1 MSVAIVIIFLT
12 ALGALL
18 LGLYARHGHD
28 MNLEEWS
35 VGGRSFGT
43 ALVFILLAGE
53 FYTTFSFLGA
63 SGFTY
68 GKGGPTYYIL
78 AYLTLNQVAGY
89 WLLPGIWRAARRD
102 RLVSQAHF
110 FVRRYDSPAL
120 GVLVA
125 AVGLVAL
132 LFYFVLQLKGLGIIV
147 GVASYGAIPPSV
159 AVWVGAAI
167 ITAYVMVSGVRGA
180 VWVAVI
186 KDVLI
191 LAVVVFLGIYLPFHY
206 YGGYAQLFSAVEQA
220 KPGFLILPAKGN
232 GVLWFQTTVIVNALG
247 GYMWPHM
254 FAAIFTARDARIA
267 RRNAVVMPLYS
278 LMLLFVFF
286 VGFTALLQ
294 VPGLKGDDVDLSL
307 LKLSVQTF
315 NPWFIGVIGAAGL
328 LTALVPGSAILTAAA
343 TMLANDVYRGAVRR
357 DLSDAAVG
365 RVARAMVP
373 VVTLVGVVF
382 ALKGGTTIVG
392 LLLMGYNFIV
402 QFLPAVAFGLMARNP
417 VTRQGA
423 FAGILV
429 GTVALVSLTLTGT
442 TLVGL
447 FPFLPAALADVN
459 TGMTAL
465 LVNLV
470 VTGIVS
476 VITQPRATL
485 AASEG

>member
-1 MSVAIVIIFLT
+1 VSIAIVIIFLT
-12 ALGALL
+12 AFGALL
-18 LGLYARHGHD
+18 IGLYARHGHD

-43 ALVFILLAGE
+43 LLVFILLAGE

-63 SGFTY
+63 SGFVY
-68 GKGGPTYYIL
+68 GKGGAAYYIL

-89 WLLPGIWRAARRD
+89 WILPGIWRAARRE

-110 FVRRYDSPAL
+110 FVRQYDSPEL
-120 GVLVA
+120 GLLVA
-125 AVGLVAL
+125 AVGLIAL

-147 GVASYGAIPPSV
+147 GLASYGAIPPALS
-159 AVWVGAAI
+159 VWVGAAI
-167 ITAYVMVSGVRGA
+167 ITAYVVASGVRGA

-191 LAVVVFLGIYLPFHY
+191 LAVVVFLGIYLPLHY
-206 YGGYAQLFSAVEQA
+206 YGGYGALFAAVEQA
-220 KPGFLILPAKGN
+220 KPGFLILPAKGT
-232 GVLWFQTTVIVNALG
+232 GVVWFQSTVIVNALG

-254 FAAIFTARDARIA
+254 FAAVFTAKDARIA

-294 VPGLKGDDVDLSL
+294 VPGLTGDDVDLSL
-307 LKLSVQTF
+307 LTLATRTF
-315 NPWFIGVIGAAGL
+315 DPWFVGVIGAAGL
-328 LTALVPGSAILTAAA
+328 LTALVPGSTILTAAA
-343 TMLANDVYRGAVRR
+343 TTLANDVYRGAVRR
-357 DLSDAAVG
+357 HLSDASVN
-365 RVARAMVP
+365 RLARAVVP
-373 VVTLVGVVF
+373 LVTLIGVFF

-402 QFLPAVAFGLMARNP
+402 QFFPAVAFSLMARNP
-417 VTRQGA
+417 VTRRGA

-429 GTVALVSLTLTGT
+429 GAVSLVTLTITGA
-442 TLVGL
+442 TLVDL
-447 FPFLPAALADVN
+447 LPFLPTALKDVN
-459 TGMTAL
+459 AGMTAL
-465 LVNLV
+465 LVNLA
-470 VTGIVS
+470 VTGLVS
-476 VITQPRATL
+476 VFTQPRAAL